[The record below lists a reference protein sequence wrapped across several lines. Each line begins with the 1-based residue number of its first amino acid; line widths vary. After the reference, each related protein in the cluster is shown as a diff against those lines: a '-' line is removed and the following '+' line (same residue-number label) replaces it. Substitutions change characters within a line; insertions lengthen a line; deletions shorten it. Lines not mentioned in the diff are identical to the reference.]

1 MATPQEILEELKQV
15 RYPGYTRDIVSFG
28 IVRDIEIAS
37 AGITVT
43 LSGAGAKPEVIDEIR
58 AAVKQKVEEMTGAAH
73 VEVVLEKGTEP
84 PPRMRRGRAEVPG
97 IRHIIAVASGKGG
110 VGKSTVAAN
119 LALALHANG
128 YRVGLLDADV
138 HGPSIALMMGLSQR
152 PETDED
158 NRIQPLE
165 QYGIKVISLGLFIAQ
180 RTPVIWRGPMVNKLL
195 TQFLREVEWG
205 ELDYLVL
212 DLPPGTGDAQLT
224 IVQQVP
230 LSGGVI
236 VTTPQDVALLDVQ
249 RGIAMFKQVNAPVLG
264 VIENMSYHVC
274 SGCGDRAEIFGHG
287 GGAKMAAQFDIP
299 LLGELP
305 LDGAIRQAADAG
317 APIVVAQPEHADSKT
332 FRDIAVRVA
341 KEAEQ
346 HAANELPTIH

>member
-1 MATPQEILEELKQV
+1 MPTPQEILEELKHV

-28 IVRDIEIAS
+28 IVKDIEIAS

-43 LSGAGAKPEVIDEIR
+43 LSPAGVKPEVIDEIR
-58 AAVKQKVEEMTGAAH
+58 AAIKQKVQDVTGTDQ
-73 VEVVLEKGTEP
+73 VDVVLEKGAEQA
-84 PPRMRRGRAEVPG
+84 PRMRRGRAEVPG

-119 LALALHANG
+119 LALALHTNG

-138 HGPSIALMMGLSQR
+138 HGPSIPLMLGVSQR
-152 PETDED
+152 PESDDD

-165 QYGIKVISLGLFIAQ
+165 KFGIKVISLGLFIAQ
-180 RTPVIWRGPMVNKLL
+180 RTPVIWRGPMINKLL

-249 RGIAMFKQVNAPVLG
+249 RGIAMFKQVNTPVLG
-264 VIENMSYHVC
+264 VVENMSYHVC

-287 GGAKMAAQFDIP
+287 GGAKMAEQFGIP

-305 LDGAIRQAADAG
+305 LNGAIRAAGDDG
-317 APIVVAQPEHADSKT
+317 TPIVVAQPDAAESRA

-341 KEAEQ
+341 KEAEE

>member
-1 MATPQEILEELKQV
+1 MPTPQEILEELKQV

-28 IVRDIEIAS
+28 IVRDIEIAT

-43 LSGAGAKPEVIDEIR
+43 LAPAGAKPEVIDEIR
-58 AAVKQKVEEMTGAAH
+58 AAVKQKVAAMPGSMP
-73 VEVVLEKGTEP
+73 VEVVLEKGAEQ

-138 HGPSIALMMGLSQR
+138 HGPSIPLMMGVSQR
-152 PETDED
+152 PESDDD

-165 QYGIKVISLGLFIAQ
+165 KHGIKVISLGLFIAQ
-180 RTPVIWRGPMVNKLL
+180 RTPVIWRGPMINKLL

-249 RGIAMFKQVNAPVLG
+249 RGIQMFKQVNTPVLG

-287 GGAKMAAQFDIP
+287 GGAKMAAQFEIP

-305 LDGAIRQAADAG
+305 LNATIRAAADSG
-317 APIVVAQPEHADSKT
+317 TPIVVAQPDAAESRA

-341 KEAEQ
+341 KEAEE
-346 HAANELPTIH
+346 HAAKELPTIH